1 MAVASTVISAGRLM
15 VGGVQHALTGRTP
28 DPSYQSLISLFCS
41 TGGRSSDALSR
52 LVSIVSPPYP
62 IPEANGV
69 LGHLDRDS
77 LSAIQSDLDKNGY
90 HVFDTRLPDTMC
102 DKLIAFSRRARCRV
116 RPPVG
121 PGQVPQDLIVDA
133 YDPLDLIGT
142 RYEFLT
148 QDLVDNPDVQRII
161 ADTTL
166 LAVAQTYLRSR
177 PILDVLA
184 MWWSAAFS
192 DRPDVEAAQH
202 FHFDMDRIK
211 WLKFFIYLTDVK
223 PENGPH
229 CFIAG
234 SHRTGGIPQNL
245 LAKGYSR
252 LTDEEVSAVY
262 PRERFIEFAAPRGTI
277 IAEDTRGLHKGKGLK
292 SGDRLIL
299 QVQFSNS
306 LFGGYY
312 PPTKVTRIVDE
323 NLRASVA
330 AYRSTYINYIDR
342 NATI

>member
-41 TGGRSSDALSR
+41 TGGRSSDALSK

-62 IPEANGV
+62 IPKAEGI
-69 LGHLDRDS
+69 LGHLDREA
-77 LSAIQSDLDKNGY
+77 LSAIQGDLDVNGY
-90 HVFDTRLPDTMC
+90 HVFDVRLPDAMC
-102 DKLIAFSRRARCRV
+102 DKLVAFSRGARCRV
-116 RPPVG
+116 RPPAA
-121 PGQVPQDLIVDA
+121 PGQVAQDVIVDA
-133 YDPLDLIGT
+133 YDPANLIGT
-142 RYEFLT
+142 RYDFLT
-148 QDLVDNPDVQRII
+148 QGLVDNSDVQRII
-161 ADTTL
+161 ADATL
-166 LAVAQTYLRSR
+166 LAVAQAYLRSR

-234 SHRTGGIPQNL
+234 SHRTGGIPPNL

-252 LTDEEVSAVY
+252 LTDDEVTAVY
-262 PRERFIEFAAPRGTI
+262 PKDRFIEFAAPRGTI
-277 IAEDTRGLHKGKGLK
+277 IAEDTRGLHKGKNLER
-292 SGDRLIL
+292 GDRLML
-299 QVQFSNS
+299 QLQFSNS

-312 PPTKVTRIVDE
+312 PPTKATRVVDE

-330 AYRSTYINYIDR
+330 AYPAAYANYIDR
-342 NATI
+342 SAAL